1 MELEKSVKRQVKDT
15 MEYYKVLDNLEEVPI
30 DILRVMYKDL
40 LENSI
45 PKEKIENMKNKYE
58 KRADEL
64 YLRFIASK
72 RLNADIR
79 DEGLSC
85 DKVAE
90 VLQELLEE

>member
-15 MEYYKVLDNLEEVPI
+15 MEYYKVLDNLEEVPV

-45 PKEKIENMKNKYE
+45 PKKKIEDKIEELKTDNKYYMYGE
-58 KRADEL
+58 SGIK
-64 YLRFIASK
+64 YQ
-72 RLNADIR
+72 
-79 DEGLSC
+79 
-85 DKVAE
+85 